1 MIKNGVDRL
10 YLPQQDLFKKAIDIK
25 PHKISLFEA
34 PTGFGKSVVVNTIA
48 EYIALQKKKVII
60 ATPTNHLAI
69 ELLDIFKNDK
79 RFSFDA
85 SLNVDIVVGKNNYFD
100 IDNFQ
105 KEVYEYIDKNE
116 VIEYVSNISTNEDYL
131 IETLF
136 NSITIEEPN
145 KKIVKEIIACKETKE
160 FMKEF
165 SDVDIAI
172 TNYAYLLINVFH
184 VKEFDIGEYVVIG
197 DEVHTLIETAE
208 NILTNSFSVFR
219 YKNISKQLE
228 KLLKEERLGN
238 KTLFSMLGAHAESL
252 DSVLKKYSFA
262 NRAGDFYVQNYNA
275 EKGITAELRASLNK
289 NIGSGKNIKNL
300 QNSLH
305 KSLQK
310 TIEKSSSEKLKMLYI
325 IYSNERNEML
335 ATLNSKQDLT
345 IYLSPSKGFPTINSA
360 KGDVRGWMM
369 SYFWDKV
376 ESFIGLS
383 ATIKS
388 SKEDKTAFANLGIN
402 RNSFEQWEARAD
414 ELLAYTNSFNRFPTE
429 DDAEYLKLYQFF
441 TNQRKGYAEGWLT
454 SKKRQQLVEKFGIAF
469 FQGLVEKSFDGTEEN
484 DKVEHIKYGVIEYKP
499 VFKKEQARV
508 FLPSSDL
515 IPPQPLEGEK
525 EEEWFSMIA
534 HTIYKNYDN
543 KNSMILCGS
552 FYEVEN
558 ITRILQ
564 GLLPD
569 ANIISAQKNI
579 PSIQAITRFKKEGGI
594 LVGTRNFGTG
604 VNLPKKELEKLFI
617 TKIPFPIFTT
627 KKWMDIKESDRRLNT
642 SFYNYAYLSAMLIT
656 FRQWIGRLIRTKE
669 DRGDL
674 YLLDSRYYNNRYKTK
689 IHHWLNRMG
698 IVQKDTI
705 EYSHKESLGTS
716 NASQKLLD
724 LISTIECS
732 KEAREYLLNE
742 KNLVETV
749 KYKMFPI
756 PIEDKYSSDF
766 KKEIRE
772 IRKKYRDLLKE
783 I

>member
-1 MIKNGVDRL
+1 MTKNGIDRL
-10 YLPQQDLFKKAIDIK
+10 YIPQQDLFKKAIDIK

-34 PTGFGKSVVVNTIA
+34 PTGFGKSVVINTIA

-69 ELLDIFKNDK
+69 ELLDIFKNDN
-79 RFSFDA
+79 RFSFDN
-85 SLNVDIVVGKNNYFD
+85 SLDIDIVVGKNNYFD

-116 VIEYVSNISTNEDYL
+116 VIKYISNISTNEDYL

-145 KKIVKEIIACKETKE
+145 KKIVEEIIACKETKE

-172 TNYAYLLINVFH
+172 TNYAYLLTNVFH
-184 VKEFDIGEYVVIG
+184 VKDFDISQYVVIG

-228 KLLKEERLGN
+228 SVLKEEKIKN
-238 KTLFSMLGAHAESL
+238 KSLLNMLSDHTKTM
-252 DSVLKKYSFA
+252 DNVLSKYSFA
-262 NRAGDFYVQNYNA
+262 NRAGDFYVQNYTD
-275 EKGITAELRASLNK
+275 EHGITHELRNAINK
-289 NIGSGKNIKNL
+289 KIGSGKNLKSFDAAL
-300 QNSLH
+300 YSSLH
-305 KSLQK
+305 K
-310 TIEKSSSEKLKMLYI
+310 IVEKSSSEKLRT
-325 IYSNERNEML
+325 IYKIFSSERNEML

-388 SKEDKTAFANLGIN
+388 SEDDKAAFSNLGIT
-402 RNSFEQWEARAD
+402 RGSFENWLKRVD
-414 ELLAYTNSFNRFPTE
+414 ELLAFTDSFGRLPTE
-429 DDAEYLKLYQFF
+429 DEDEYLKLYEFAM
-441 TNQRKGYAEGWLT
+441 NQKRGYQDGWLEPR
-454 SKKRQQLVEKFGIAF
+454 KRDILIQKFGINF
-469 FQGLVEKSFDGTEEN
+469 FKGLVEKPFGGTKTV

-499 VFKKEQARV
+499 VFQKKQAKV
-508 FLPSSDL
+508 FLPSEDL
-515 IPPQPLEGEK
+515 IAPQPLEGEK
-525 EEEWFSMIA
+525 ENEWFSMVGQA
-534 HTIYKNYDN
+534 VFKNYEN
-543 KNSMILCGS
+543 KNSLVICGS
-552 FYEVEN
+552 FYEVDNIRTILQKLLPNEN
-558 ITRILQ
+558 IIY
-564 GLLPD
+564 
-569 ANIISAQKNI
+569 AQKNV
-579 PSIQAITRFKKEGGI
+579 PSAQAINRFKKEGGI
-594 LVGTRNFGTG
+594 LIGTRNFGTG
-604 VNLPKKELEKLFI
+604 VNLPGKELEKLFI

-627 KKWMDIKESDRRLNT
+627 KKWMDIKENDRKFNT

-674 YLLDSRYYNNRYKTK
+674 YLLDSRYHNKRYKTK
-689 IHHWLNRMG
+689 IYHWLNRMG
-698 IVQKDTI
+698 MVQKDTI

-716 NASQKLLD
+716 NALQKILD
-724 LISTIECS
+724 FVNTIECS
-732 KEAREYLLNE
+732 KEARDYLLNE
-742 KNLVETV
+742 KNLTETV
-749 KYKMFPI
+749 EYKMFPI

-772 IRKKYRDLLKE
+772 IRKKYSDILKE